1 MQQAERG
8 VTTDLGLL
16 GIRVVAGGLLAGH
29 GAQKLFGL
37 FGGPGIAGTTGMME
51 ALRLQPATTWAYIAG
66 GSEFGS
72 GLLTALG
79 LAYPLAPLAM
89 FGPMLTAWITV
100 HAGKP
105 IWAMAGGAEL
115 PLLNLATAEGLAL
128 TGPGRFSLD
137 EVLGIKIPTPVIV
150 LFGAGVVGGIGASLL
165 MRTPPPQ
172 IVEDVARDELQ
183 AGDAAAASYDDAERA
198 AG

>member
-1 MQQAERG
+1 MKQDER
-8 VTTDLGLL
+8 VQTERSVATDLGLL
-16 GIRVVAGGLLAGH
+16 GIRVVSGGLLAGH

-37 FGGPGIAGTTGMME
+37 FGGHGIPGTAGMMD
-51 ALRLQPATTWAYIAG
+51 ALGLQPAQTWAYIAG
-66 GSEFGS
+66 ASEFGS

-89 FGPMLTAWITV
+89 FGPMITAWVTV

-137 EVLGIKIPTPVIV
+137 ELLGIKIPAPVIG
-150 LFGAGVVGGIGASLL
+150 LFGAGVVGGIVASILV
-165 MRTPPPQ
+165 RTPAPQ
-172 IVEDVARDELQ
+172 AEEDVARDELQ
-183 AGDAAAASYDDAERA
+183 AG
-198 AG
+198 

>member
-1 MQQAERG
+1 MGQNERG
-8 VTTDLGLL
+8 VATDLGLL
-16 GIRVVAGGLLAGH
+16 GIRVVTGGLLAGH

-37 FGGPGIAGTTGMME
+37 FGGHGIPGTAGMMD
-51 ALRLQPATTWAYIAG
+51 ALGLQPAKTWAYIAG

-79 LAYPLAPLAM
+79 LAYPLAPMAM
-89 FGPMLTAWITV
+89 FGPMITAWVTV
-100 HAGKP
+100 HVGKP

-115 PLLNLATAEGLAL
+115 PLINLATAEGLAL

-137 EVLGIKIPTPVIV
+137 ALLGIKIPRPVIV
-150 LFGAGVVGGIGASLL
+150 LFGAGVVGGIVASLL
-165 MRTPPPQ
+165 VRNPPSQ

-183 AGDAAAASYDDAERA
+183 AGEDSAQSYDVSEVNE
-198 AG
+198 

>member
-1 MQQAERG
+1 MQQEERG
-8 VTTDLGLL
+8 VATDLGLL

-37 FGGPGIAGTTGMME
+37 FGGPGIPGTTGMMN
-51 ALRLQPATTWAYIAG
+51 ALGLQPAQTWAYIAG
-66 GSEFGS
+66 ASEFGS

-79 LAYPLAPLAM
+79 LVYPLAPMAV
-89 FGPMLTAWITV
+89 FGPMITAWITV

-115 PLLNLATAEGLAL
+115 PLLNIASAGGLAL

-137 EVLGIKIPTPVIV
+137 GLLGIEIPAPVV
-150 LFGAGVVGGIGASLL
+150 ALFGAGVVGGIVASLL
-165 MRTPPPQ
+165 VRNPPPQ
-172 IVEDVARDELQ
+172 IVEDIARDELQ
-183 AGDAAAASYDDAERA
+183 AGDDAAESYDDSEAAE
-198 AG
+198 